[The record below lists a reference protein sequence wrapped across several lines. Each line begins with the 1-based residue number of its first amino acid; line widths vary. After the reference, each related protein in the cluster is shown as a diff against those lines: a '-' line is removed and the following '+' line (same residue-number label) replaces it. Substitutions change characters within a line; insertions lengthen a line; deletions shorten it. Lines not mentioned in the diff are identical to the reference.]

1 MIVNSKTKQKPKT
14 ILGRVRNLVLDFIL
28 YFVTAYIIGESVPY
42 MQHEHRV
49 KHLIHYT
56 SLEELSKKNYD
67 KQFTT
72 VTTHKN
78 VQNYYNEKCA
88 KYLMF
93 DLKKCRGVIFHDTEE

>member
-1 MIVNSKTKQKPKT
+1 M
-14 ILGRVRNLVLDFIL
+14 
-28 YFVTAYIIGESVPY
+28 
-42 MQHEHRV
+42 
-49 KHLIHYT
+49 
-56 SLEELSKKNYD
+56 ELSRKKYD

-93 DLKKCRGVIFHDTEE
+93 ALKKYRGVIFHDTEGWRIWWIFAEEGYKIWKGIDSSFQNWYNEFDKFWPEHSKVSKIFNLMGSLWAKYILF